1 MLSSMDREILVK
13 QRSGKHISANYSKD
27 LRAIVN
33 SLMEESVFC
42 HTPGRHYKYFSNFVR
57 DPLSRLD
64 MSNLYQWINRHK
76 KNIDL
81 GRKAR

>member
-1 MLSSMDREILVK
+1 MDREILVK
-13 QRSGKHISANYSKD
+13 QRSGKHILADYLKD
-27 LRAIVN
+27 LRAVVN

-42 HTPGRHYKYFSNFVR
+42 HTPGRHYKYFSNFVI

-64 MSNLYQWINRHK
+64 ISNLYQWINRHK